1 MRSTVAKRGL
11 GGGGRAVGWDT
22 MSWKVSAVLLVLV
35 ALDHCWTAQNTMQE
49 PPRRSQERGPGSK
62 GPQKNKRVKEGGKV
76 LDAYSC
82 EEGTNQVLKAPSHQ
96 DCQRGKEKE
105 MKLWTGDFAL
115 LQRRRTKDTQLLSCS
130 LRATVWEGH
139 CGFLDH
145 WSWASVPSV
154 VEDRLMTLTECLSAH
169 RKGQILLGNNIYKV
183 KMGLTSIK
191 VVEKGAL
198 IYDAQGQQVTC
209 NDEPGRVVG
218 NPEKH
223 LKSELRMV
231 NYELVMGQV
240 PARLRIDSERMVV
253 TGGKHEGVE
262 LSPLD
267 VKNGGKS
274 DEGVTFLIDHPEKLQ
289 ECPYALLRKRVR
301 LHQYY
306 LPGKGVGEPLS
317 SPAGVDE
324 EDLAGI
330 ALVGEQMAIRLES
343 RARLDQVCFELSGPS
358 TGRVYQTNHDSILA
372 VHLAGGADLKE
383 VKMNKLHLE
392 DAGDVVTAGRLDLLA
407 FHLSTAFQNLS
418 EALDEGQCF
427 QNLHGLDHVLDS
439 GGNFKTRVLPAG
451 EAVVLSKCVHK
462 RVHLRMPNSTFE
474 KSCPAYLPVAVDGDK
489 ESFWLEPKTRF
500 LYKESP
506 QKACGLFHLLPT
518 WFETKEGDFVAFAG
532 DGFQWQAVSEYKWTK
547 TARYFSE
554 AGLSFW
560 EDMETLGL
568 LQGSQVDDLE
578 IYREYSMYLTRKSAE
593 DQGGEVDYGPLSR
606 ASGSSIK
613 SWANN
618 IKSTTGTLIKEGV
631 QGVAD
636 GLQLG
641 WWTQMITRLTS
652 MWEEVRDVTSGLSW
666 FGGLIY
672 LVSACIGFVRRF
684 ITFCTTGRRLREIY
698 GKQNRLYPCFTCFG
712 CGGPIESACCIMA
725 LDSCFGDQ
733 IRKKDEIM
741 MVVKELLEDEKLEI
755 LAHVRDLV
763 YTEGRRGSADEL
775 EMGALRATER
785 ETS

>member
-1 MRSTVAKRGL
+1 
-11 GGGGRAVGWDT
+11 
-22 MSWKVSAVLLVLV
+22 
-35 ALDHCWTAQNTMQE
+35 
-49 PPRRSQERGPGSK
+49 
-62 GPQKNKRVKEGGKV
+62 
-76 LDAYSC
+76 
-82 EEGTNQVLKAPSHQ
+82 
-96 DCQRGKEKE
+96 
-105 MKLWTGDFAL
+105 
-115 LQRRRTKDTQLLSCS
+115 
-130 LRATVWEGH
+130 
-139 CGFLDH
+139 
-145 WSWASVPSV
+145 
-154 VEDRLMTLTECLSAH
+154 MTLTECLSAH

-267 VKNGGKS
+267 VKNGGKA

-383 VKMNKLHLE
+383 VKLNKLHLE

-427 QNLHGLDHVLDS
+427 QNLQGLDHVLDS

-451 EAVVLSKCVHK
+451 EAVVLSKCIHK

-474 KSCPAYLPVAVDGDK
+474 KSCPAYLPVTVDGDK
-489 ESFWLEPKTRF
+489 ESYWLEPKTRF

-532 DGFQWQAVSEYKWTK
+532 DGFQWQAVSEYKWTR

-593 DQGGEVDYGPLSR
+593 DQGGEVDYGPLST

-613 SWANN
+613 SWATN
-618 IKSTTGTLIKEGV
+618 IKSTTGNLIKEGV

-641 WWTQMITRLTS
+641 WWTRMITRLTS
-652 MWEEVRDVTSGLSW
+652 IWEEVRDVTSGLSW
-666 FGGLIY
+666 LGGILY
-672 LVSACIGFVRRF
+672 MVSACIGFVRRF

-712 CGGPIESACCIMA
+712 CGGPIESGCCIMA

-733 IRKKDEIM
+733 IRKKDEIR
-741 MVVKELLEDEKLEI
+741 MVVKEELEEEKLEI

-775 EMGALRATER
+775 EMGALRPTGR
-785 ETS
+785 EAS